1 MKIKSI
7 VVLMLCLCLAIF
19 AFGCADNST
28 DGGEVSDSQNV
39 ESVSDTDA
47 DTNDNT
53 NDSTNDTDG
62 DNNEE
67 DNENNGIEGSGNV
80 DDRPVA
86 DLGELP
92 PVSLN

>member
-53 NDSTNDTDG
+53 NDTDG

-67 DNENNGIEGSGNV
+67 DNENNGIGGSGNV

>member
-47 DTNDNT
+47 DTND
-53 NDSTNDTDG
+53 STNDTDG

-67 DNENNGIEGSGNV
+67 GNENNGIEGSGNV

>member
-39 ESVSDTDA
+39 ESVSDTVV
-47 DTNDNT
+47 DN
-53 NDSTNDTDG
+53 NGEDESASDTDDG
-62 DNNEE
+62 KEE
-67 DNENNGIEGSGNV
+67 DSKDGGIEGSGVV

-92 PVSLN
+92 HVPLS